1 MATGGARPGAGR
13 PKKGE
18 QPKPKKVLVKRTK
31 TVLHAKATIPQS
43 TKQKLT
49 ERLIDK
55 VVSMKVTPLEVMLMT
70 MKLHFDAGQDAL
82 LAHDVCDDGDMRL
95 ALMRAA
101 KIEMNASSQV
111 AEKVAP
117 YLHPKLQTTVLKG
130 DSDHPLNISG
140 SLRGLSGAELAT
152 METLLEKVVTTNP
165 D

>member
-1 MATGGARPGAGR
+1 MATTGGARPGAGR

-18 QPKPKKVLVKRTK
+18 KRPPKKVLVPTTK

-55 VVSMKVTPLEVMLMT
+55 VVNMKVTPLEVMLAT
-70 MKLHFDAGQDAL
+70 MKLHYDSAQDAL
-82 LAHDVCDDGDMRL
+82 LAHDVADDKDLRQNF
-95 ALMRAA
+95 MRAA
-101 KIEMNASSQV
+101 KAEMNASSQV

-117 YLHPKLQTTVLKG
+117 YLHPKLQTTTLKG

-140 SLRGLSGAELAT
+140 SLRGLSNAELAT
-152 METLLEKVVTTNP
+152 MEELLKKASAE
-165 D
+165 

>member
-18 QPKPKKVLVKRTK
+18 SKPKKVLIKRTK
-31 TVLHAKATIPQS
+31 TVLHAKATISQS
-43 TKQKLT
+43 TKQALT

-70 MKLHFDAGQDAL
+70 MKLHFDSGQDAL
-82 LAHDVCDDGDMRL
+82 LAHDLTEDKDMRL

-101 KIEMNASSQV
+101 KIEMNASSSV

-140 SLRGLSGAELAT
+140 SLRGLSSSELST
-152 METLLEKVVTTNP
+152 MEDLLAKVVTVTP
-165 D
+165 T